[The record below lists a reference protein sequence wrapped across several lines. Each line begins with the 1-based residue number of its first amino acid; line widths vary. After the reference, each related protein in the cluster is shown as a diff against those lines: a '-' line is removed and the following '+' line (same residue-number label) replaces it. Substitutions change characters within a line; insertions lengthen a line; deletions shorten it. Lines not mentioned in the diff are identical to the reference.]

1 MTDYTEWASAVND
14 VKGVTYDFKN
24 NGLARI
30 AYELDQLEGAAI
42 DLQNIPLHKDEV
54 VSKAGYLRSSVFD
67 SARAVEDAMEN
78 AAETIRSLRQVL
90 NFYL

>member
-1 MTDYTEWASAVND
+1 MTDYTAWASTVND
-14 VKGVTYDFKN
+14 VKGVAYDFHN

-30 AYELDQLEGAAI
+30 AYELEQLEQTAN
-42 DLQNIPLHKDEV
+42 DLENIPLHKDEV

-67 SARAVEDAMEN
+67 SARAVDDAMEN
-78 AAETIRSLRQVL
+78 AAETIRALRQVL